1 MKRIKVKN
9 ILDDSHSLMNEVVLK
24 TAGVLSEAELV
35 IKIDELLKERGLTQ
49 KDLAL
54 MTGMRVGTISEIV
67 NGKGI
72 SFNKIQLLAIMT
84 ALRVTD
90 ISQIIEI
97 RLPEDLQKQFE
108 EESKEWVE
116 SKETPISV
124 KEMYRKNVMDQT
136 VNKI

>member
-97 RLPEDLQKQFE
+97 RLPEGLQKQFE